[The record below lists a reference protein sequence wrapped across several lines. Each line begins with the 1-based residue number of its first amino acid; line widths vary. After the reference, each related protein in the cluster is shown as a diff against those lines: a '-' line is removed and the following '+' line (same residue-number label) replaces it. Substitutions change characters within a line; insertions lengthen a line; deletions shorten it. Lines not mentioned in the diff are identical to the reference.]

1 MAAPSEL
8 GGYVLGHYRL
18 LEQTGS
24 GAMGR
29 VYKAHDE
36 RLDRYVAI
44 KVISPGA
51 LLEEDAR
58 KRFRNEALAL
68 AKLNHPNIATIYEF
82 DTQGDVDFLV
92 MEFVSGETL
101 ASKLKSG
108 PLTEKQIVTFGEQ
121 IASALDCAHASTMVH
136 RDLKPA
142 NTMISSSGQVKLL
155 DFGLSLLLKSSAE
168 LAQEETITSGQSV
181 CGTLPYMAPEQLRGE
196 SVDSRCD
203 IYALGVVLY
212 EMATGRRPFEAKSS
226 PRMIDDILHNPA
238 APPQAINPRVGSGL
252 TNIIFKCLEKDPE
265 NRYQSAKEIAVDLRR
280 LTTQSTQ
287 NIVVPGRSSFPGF
300 RERRGLSIILLTCAL
315 LALTSV
321 ITVRRW
327 ATSRGIAD
335 NRFAGAHHI
344 NSLAV
349 LPLDNLSNEPAQE
362 YFTDG
367 MTEELIYALAK
378 ISELRVVSRT
388 SVMQYKGVH
397 KSAREIARE
406 LHVDG
411 IVSGSVLHVANSK
424 RVRITAELVDAA
436 TDHNV
441 WTQAY
446 ERDVTDVFAL
456 QDEVA
461 RNIAQQIQVQL
472 SPEDELR
479 LASSRSIKAEAHE
492 AYLKGRYQWNK
503 GMEQDY
509 RQAKRYFERAA
520 EIDPSYAAAYAGLAD
535 YYWATD
541 ELSPQV
547 AAPKAAEY
555 ARKALATDGMS
566 ADAHATLGA
575 IHFYADYDWP
585 AAEEEFKRATKLSPS
600 NANAHQTYSVFLT
613 ALGRNDE
620 ALEEIRTAQQ
630 LNPLDPAARVTAG
643 WAFYFARKY
652 DEAIRECDKALE
664 LDVNFIAAHDCRA
677 SAYLAEREYAKAMA
691 EYRLATADSGNDPV
705 RLVGLARAYAVTGKK
720 REARQILQNIRA
732 AAKDHYVPPYFFAQI
747 NAALGQKDQ
756 ALRWLNKAYEVRDF
770 YLPQMKV
777 DNTLDPIRSD
787 PRFTK
792 LMSRMQL

>member
-1 MAAPSEL
+1 MAAPSEF
-8 GGYVLGHYRL
+8 GGYVLGHYRI
-18 LEQTGS
+18 LEPTGS

-92 MEFVSGETL
+92 MEFVTGETL
-101 ASKLKSG
+101 ASKLKFG

-226 PRMIDDILHNPA
+226 PKMIADILHNPA

-252 TNIIFKCLEKDPE
+252 TNIIFKCLDKDSE

-280 LTTQSTQ
+280 LTTQSTH
-287 NIVVPGRSSFPGF
+287 NIVVPGRSAFPSFRG
-300 RERRGLSIILLTCAL
+300 RRGLSIILLTCAL

-321 ITVRRW
+321 FTVRRW

-335 NRFAGAHHI
+335 SRFAGAHHI

-367 MTEELIYALAK
+367 MTEELISALAK

-388 SVMQYKGVH
+388 SVMQYKGVR
-397 KSAREIARE
+397 KSAPEIARE

-436 TDHNV
+436 TDHNL
-441 WTQAY
+441 WTQSY
-446 ERDVTDVFAL
+446 ERDLTDVFAL

-461 RNIAQQIQVQL
+461 RNIAQRIQVQL

-479 LASSRSIKAEAHE
+479 LASSRSIKADAHE
-492 AYLKGRYQWNK
+492 AYLKGRYAWNK
-503 GMEQDY
+503 GTEQDY
-509 RQAKRYFERAA
+509 RQGKRYFERAT

-535 YYWATD
+535 SYWATD
-541 ELSPQV
+541 ELSPKV
-547 AAPKAAEY
+547 AAPKATEY
-555 ARKALATDGMS
+555 ARKALALDEMS
-566 ADAHATLGA
+566 ADAHTTLGA

-600 NANAHQTYSVFLT
+600 NANAHQTYSVFLS

-643 WAFYFARKY
+643 WGFYFARKY
-652 DEAIRECDKALE
+652 DDAIRECDKALE
-664 LDVNFIAAHDCRA
+664 LEVNFLAAHDCRA
-677 SAYLAEREYAKAMA
+677 SAYLAKREYPKAMA
-691 EYRLATADSGNDPV
+691 EFQILTADAGNDPV

-720 REARQILQNIRA
+720 REPRQVLQKIRT

-747 NAALGQKDQ
+747 NAALGQTNQ
-756 ALRWLNKAYEVRDF
+756 AFSWLEKAYEVRDF
-770 YLPQMKV
+770 NLPALRV
-777 DNTLDPIRSD
+777 DDGLDPVRSD
-787 PRFTK
+787 PRFAK
-792 LMSRMQL
+792 LLHRMNL